1 MTLTKNASHVAK
13 SCFMVMPFGGIW
25 DHYYIQIYE
34 PAIGDAELV
43 PVRADDVFRAGSV
56 LQDIVDLLSRA
67 AVVLADI
74 SESNR
79 NVHYELGLAHA
90 LGKPT
95 VLVAPKGAQLFFDVG
110 QERMLGY
117 EKDNP
122 YWGAEL
128 RAKITQALR
137 ETVLN
142 PETAIPTAF
151 MHIKPSRVET
161 DEVIIR
167 LRRIEERL
175 VELAASQTGKP
186 QFESSLQYK
195 IHSLPE
201 AEEEAKRLLQRMSH
215 EEAIERLEQQG
226 FKRIMAESAVAMA
239 MAARRNTNSK

>member
-1 MTLTKNASHVAK
+1 MTRTKDTSRDAK
-13 SCFMVMPFGGIW
+13 SCFMVMPLGGIW
-25 DHYYIQIYE
+25 DHYYTQIYE
-34 PAIGDAELV
+34 PAIADAELL

-67 AVVLADI
+67 SVVLADI

-95 VLVAPKGAQLFFDVG
+95 VLVAPKGIPLFFDVG

-122 YWGAEL
+122 FWGAEL
-128 RAKITQALR
+128 RTKIAQALK
-137 ETVLN
+137 ETIRN

-161 DEVIIR
+161 DEVVVR

-175 VELAASQTGKP
+175 VELAASQSGKP

-195 IHSLPE
+195 IKGLPA
-201 AEEEAKRLLQRMSH
+201 AEEEAKRLLPRMSQK
-215 EEAIERLEQQG
+215 EVIERLEQAG
-226 FKRIMAESAVAMA
+226 FGRAMAESAVAMA
-239 MAARRNTNSK
+239 ARGGTSST